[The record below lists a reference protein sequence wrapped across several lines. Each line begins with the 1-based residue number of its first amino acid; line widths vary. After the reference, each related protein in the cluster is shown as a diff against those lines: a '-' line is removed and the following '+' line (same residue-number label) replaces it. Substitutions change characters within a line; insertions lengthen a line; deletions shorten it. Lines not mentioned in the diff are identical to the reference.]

1 MFTDVLIPAQVML
14 VYIEGPWSLPGLA
27 LKLLVDVPLQ
37 YAFLQY
43 IGELRAAL
51 PRAVVSQLLAVAVY
65 WCAFRGL
72 RVTRAG
78 DTDGRR

>member
-1 MFTDVLIPAQVML
+1 MQVML

-37 YAFLQY
+37 YAFLLY
-43 IGELRAAL
+43 VGELRAAL
-51 PRAVVSQLLAVAVY
+51 PRAVMSQLLAVAVY
-65 WCAFRGL
+65 WFAFRGL

-78 DTDGRR
+78 ETNEER